1 MTDVSLRLEQPAD
14 DPAIERLLD
23 LGFSSNRRQ
32 RGVYSL
38 RAPGGQAFPVC
49 QVAVAA
55 GAIVATLRFWPVALA
70 GYASVY
76 LLGPLSVA
84 AAWRHRGLGA
94 TMVEAGLALVDRAG
108 IEAVVVS
115 GEPDFYRRFGFIAGA
130 PLGLV
135 LPPPVEPERIM
146 IRSRVALPP
155 APLGP
160 VSRAAAAVRPPAELG
175 AG

>member
-14 DPAIERLLD
+14 DPLIERLLD
-23 LGFSSNRRQ
+23 LGFGPNRRQ

-38 RAPGGQAFPVC
+38 RAPGGQALPVC
-49 QVAVAA
+49 QVAIAA

-70 GYASVY
+70 GFASVF

-135 LPPPVEPERIM
+135 LPPPIEPERIM
-146 IRSRVALPP
+146 IRNRVGLPP
-155 APLGP
+155 PPLGSVARAGA
-160 VSRAAAAVRPPAELG
+160 VSRPPAELG

>member
-1 MTDVSLRLEQPAD
+1 MTDVSLRLEQPVD
-14 DPAIERLLD
+14 DPQIERLLD
-23 LGFSSNRRQ
+23 LGFGPNRRQ

-49 QVAVAA
+49 QVAIAD
-55 GAIVATLRFWPVALA
+55 GALVGCLRFWPVALA
-70 GYASVY
+70 GFRSVF
-76 LLGPLSVA
+76 LLGPLAVEET
-84 AAWRHRGLGA
+84 WRHRGLGA
-94 TMVEAGLALVDRAG
+94 TLVESGLALVDAVG

-130 PLGLV
+130 PLGLA
-135 LPPPVEPERIM
+135 LPLPVEPERIM

-155 APLGP
+155 PPLGP
-160 VSRAAAAVRPPAELG
+160 VSRAAAAVRSPAELG

>member
-1 MTDVSLRLEQPAD
+1 MTDVTLRLEQPAD
-14 DPAIERLLD
+14 DPAVERLLD
-23 LGFSSNRRQ
+23 LGFGANRRQ

-38 RAPGGQAFPVC
+38 RTPGGQAFAVC
-49 QVAVAA
+49 QVAIHA

-70 GYASVY
+70 GFASVY

-94 TMVEAGLALVDRAG
+94 TMVDAGLALVDRAG

-115 GEPDFYRRFGFIAGA
+115 GEPDFYWRFGFIAGA
-130 PLGLV
+130 PHGLV
-135 LPPPVEPERIM
+135 LPPPIEPERIM

-155 APLGP
+155 PPLGRL
-160 VSRAAAAVRPPAELG
+160 SRAAAAVRPPAELG